1 MAQRRA
7 SRTAI
12 KTYELEVLV
21 VERTSDKH
29 RKVIR
34 REVLGCLSSEEE
46 AQKLLELVELPD
58 LNHIIVI

>member
-1 MAQRRA
+1 MARRKA
-7 SRTAI
+7 SETAI
-12 KTYELEVLV
+12 KTYELELLLV
-21 VERTSDKH
+21 ECTNDKH

-46 AQKLLELVELPD
+46 AKKLLELVELPD